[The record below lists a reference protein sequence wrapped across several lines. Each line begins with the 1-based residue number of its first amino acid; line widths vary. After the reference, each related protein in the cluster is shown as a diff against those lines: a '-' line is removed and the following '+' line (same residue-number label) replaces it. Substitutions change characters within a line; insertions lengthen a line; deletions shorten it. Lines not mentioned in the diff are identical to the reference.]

1 MLRMLLV
8 LLLALAA
15 ETGFQLYLGRRQI
28 THVLAHRAAVPADFA
43 ATMDLEAHQKAA
55 DYSAARLR
63 VAMLQQVTGLILK
76 CAFLLGGFDLLYD
89 AISNLIGAGL
99 LRSVVFILAFGAL
112 SEAVGLPFQVY
123 RTFVVERRFG
133 FNRTTPMRFLGDLL
147 KAGLLGLVIS
157 VPLLLGAFWLMRNAS
172 GLWWLY
178 AWVAFMLFTLSM
190 SQAYPRFIA
199 PLFNRF
205 TPLQGQLRQRL
216 EALMARCGFH
226 AEALFVMDASKRSAK
241 GNAYLTGFGRSKRI
255 VLFDT
260 LLAQHTEDEIEAVL
274 AHELGHFKHRHILL
288 GTLRIA
294 LVSFLAFFC
303 FGSLGKQPWLT
314 ASLGLV
320 HHDDALSLLVFLMW
334 ANAVGPFLGLA
345 SNWFSR
351 RAEFQADAF
360 ARKMVGADPLV
371 SALTKLTRDS
381 AGTLTPDP
389 LYALFE
395 YSHPPVPV
403 RVWNLRNA
411 G

>member
-1 MLRMLLV
+1 MLLV
-8 LLLALAA
+8 LLLALIA
-15 ETGFQLYLGRRQI
+15 ETAFQLYLSRRQI
-28 THVLAHRAAVPADFA
+28 TYVMGHCAAVPAEFA
-43 ATMDLEAHQKAA
+43 ATIDLSAHQKAA
-55 DYSAARLR
+55 DYAAARLR
-63 VAMLQQVTGLILK
+63 VAMVQQIVGLTFK
-76 CAFLLGGFDLLYD
+76 CVFLLAGFDLFYGAL
-89 AISNLIGAGL
+89 ANWIGAEL
-99 LRSVVFILAFGAL
+99 LRSVAFVVAFSAA
-112 SEAVGLPFQVY
+112 SELVGLPFQIY

-133 FNRTTPMRFLGDLL
+133 FNRTTPMRFLGDLV
-147 KAGLLGLVIS
+147 KAGILGLVIS
-157 VPLLLGAFWLMRNAS
+157 VPLLFGAFWLMSRAS

-178 AWVAFMLFTLSM
+178 AWGAFMLFTLGM

-260 LLAQHTEDEIEAVL
+260 LLAKHTEDEIEAVL
-274 AHELGHFKHRHILL
+274 AHELGHFKHGHVLL
-288 GTLRIA
+288 GTIRLA
-294 LVSFLAFFC
+294 VVSFVAFFC
-303 FGSLGKQPWLT
+303 FGSLGRQPWLT

-320 HHDDALSLLVFLMW
+320 HHDDALSLLVFMMW
-334 ANAVGPFLGLA
+334 FSAIGPFLGLA
-345 SNWFSR
+345 GNWFSR

-360 ARKMVGADPLV
+360 ARKMVGAEPLV

-395 YSHPPVPV
+395 YSHPPVPL
-403 RVWNLRNA
+403 RIWNLRNA
-411 G
+411 R